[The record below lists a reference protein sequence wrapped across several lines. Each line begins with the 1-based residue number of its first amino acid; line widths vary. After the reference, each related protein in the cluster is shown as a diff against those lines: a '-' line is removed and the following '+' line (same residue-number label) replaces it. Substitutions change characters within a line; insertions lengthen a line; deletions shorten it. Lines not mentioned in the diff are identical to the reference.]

1 MDNPI
6 AGTSLST
13 SVVMRTV
20 RRDLLYAG
28 SESVVPNVRI
38 GAVVAAKGG
47 KRTLRLGP
55 NIQTFAE
62 AFLILGAYGDLPA
75 E

>member
-1 MDNPI
+1 
-6 AGTSLST
+6 
-13 SVVMRTV
+13 VVMRTV

-28 SESVVPNVRI
+28 SESVVPPNVRI